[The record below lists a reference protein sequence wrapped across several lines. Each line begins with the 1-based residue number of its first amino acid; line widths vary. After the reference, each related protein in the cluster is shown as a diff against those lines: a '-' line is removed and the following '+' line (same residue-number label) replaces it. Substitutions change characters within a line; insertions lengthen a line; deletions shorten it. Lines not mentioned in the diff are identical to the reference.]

1 MIFGKIW
8 FLKNGFLSIPHF
20 AASLCGGT
28 PYHADPSSFYFSFM
42 QIFFINFDVPHALRL
57 TFLTF
62 KLFGFVGMYLLCR
75 RSFKLDKVS
84 ALIAAILFIFN
95 SFFTTRALVGH
106 LIYGYYALIPIYIF
120 FIIES
125 AKAKKNLSNIYIL
138 TSSLIL
144 SSFLY
149 AGAASLMP
157 FTLYAIVLVL
167 IIHFQLFK
175 LKELLKKFFYS
186 LVLTF
191 LLSISKISYSLN
203 FLKLFAREVNG
214 ATLDN
219 YFSFIYTFISSLFIV
234 PDPFFFDKHQFQINK
249 IYVYLHELEYGVG
262 IIPILI
268 FFYYLFFVKKKI
280 IFSKKNN
287 YLLIILLL
295 LPSLLIVE
303 IPYLS
308 NIINQTPIISSTWVR
323 SRWLC
328 VYIIPI
334 ILGTCILINKINF
347 KNNLIIITILLAPI
361 LQNIAY
367 IEAKKIF
374 FPKKTY
380 QTKAVY
386 SFESINK
393 FSNKLNKE
401 NLEKI
406 KVMFVKND
414 QDFTRMDLNEGFI
427 INTSDITCYSP
438 VFGYG
443 LEKLPKNKI
452 INKNEKY
459 YEKLGIK
466 NGQYNLFKPMCFLFP
481 KENNCAIGDIFSA
494 NDEKELKNFINYNPI
509 YFKVSFSQKTFNFIS
524 VLSLLMIIIL
534 IIKNL
539 IIYRKK
545 TFYSKL

>member
-1 MIFGKIW
+1 
-8 FLKNGFLSIPHF
+8 
-20 AASLCGGT
+20 
-28 PYHADPSSFYFSFM
+28 
-42 QIFFINFDVPHALRL
+42 
-57 TFLTF
+57 
-62 KLFGFVGMYLLCR
+62 
-75 RSFKLDKVS
+75 
-84 ALIAAILFIFN
+84 
-95 SFFTTRALVGH
+95 
-106 LIYGYYALIPIYIF
+106 
-120 FIIES
+120 
-125 AKAKKNLSNIYIL
+125 
-138 TSSLIL
+138 
-144 SSFLY
+144 
-149 AGAASLMP
+149 
-157 FTLYAIVLVL
+157 
-167 IIHFQLFK
+167 
-175 LKELLKKFFYS
+175 LLKK
-186 LVLTF
+186 
-191 LLSISKISYSLN
+191 
-203 FLKLFAREVNG
+203 KLF
-214 ATLDN
+214 
-219 YFSFIYTFISSLFIV
+219 
-234 PDPFFFDKHQFQINK
+234 FQ
-249 IYVYLHELEYGVG
+249 
-262 IIPILI
+262 
-268 FFYYLFFVKKKI
+268 
-280 IFSKKNN
+280 KKNN

-386 SFESINK
+386 SFESINN

-539 IIYRKK
+539 IIYSKK